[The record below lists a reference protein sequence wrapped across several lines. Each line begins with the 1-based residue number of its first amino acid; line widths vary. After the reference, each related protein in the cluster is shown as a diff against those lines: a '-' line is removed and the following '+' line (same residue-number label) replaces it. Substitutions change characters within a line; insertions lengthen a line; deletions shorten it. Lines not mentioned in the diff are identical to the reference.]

1 MKKFKKIL
9 SAVSAGVLCAL
20 PMINGVAANAVRPGQ
35 YDTYM
40 VFCDVEANSGVQYCN
55 MTVVHNGED
64 QAQAMHGNLGNGDI
78 NTHIT
83 KRVDGK
89 ISYAT
94 MYEANGALAA
104 KGTVFKV
111 KVVTEPKEPGEEIPI
126 EVNDPSAFDVNYV
139 FLGKGVAT
147 QDIVMLGDVNDDEC
161 VDIIDAILIKQYL
174 ANSTKYPLEEKAFR
188 AADVNYDGV
197 VNDEDALLIQY
208 YEAGTIKH
216 F

>member
-20 PMINGVAANAVRPGQ
+20 PMMNGAAANAVRPGQ

-40 VFCDVEANSGVQYCN
+40 VFCDVEANSGVQYCS
-55 MTVVHNGED
+55 MIVVHNGED
-64 QAQAMHGNLGNGDI
+64 GAQAMHGNLGNGDMQ
-78 NTHIT
+78 TYIT
-83 KRVDGK
+83 NRVDGK
-89 ISYAT
+89 VSYAT
-94 MYEANGALAA
+94 MYDANGALAA

-111 KVVTEPKEPGEEIPI
+111 KVVTEPKEPEEEIPF
-126 EVNDPSAFDVNYV
+126 EVDEPSAFDVNYT

-147 QDIVMLGDVNDDEC
+147 TEIVMLGDVNGDKC
-161 VDIIDAILIKQYL
+161 VNILDAVLIQQHL
-174 ANSTKYPLEEKAFR
+174 ANSTNYPLNKKAFR

-197 VNDEDALLIQY
+197 VNDEDALLIQK
-208 YEAGTIKH
+208 YEAGSISN

>member
-20 PMINGVAANAVRPGQ
+20 PMMNGVAANAVRPGQ

-40 VFCDVEANSGVQYCN
+40 VFCDVKANSGAKYCN
-55 MTVVHNGED
+55 MIVIHNGED
-64 QAQAMHGNLGNGDI
+64 EAQAMHGNLGNGDMR
-78 NTHIT
+78 TYIT

-89 ISYAT
+89 VSYAT
-94 MYEANGALAA
+94 QYEANGALAA
-104 KGTVFKV
+104 QGTVFKV
-111 KVVTEPKEPGEEIPI
+111 KVITEPKEPGKEIPV
-126 EVNDPSAFDVNYV
+126 EVNDPSAFDVNHV

-147 QDIVMLGDVNDDEC
+147 PNIVMIGDVDGNDIV
-161 VDIIDAILIKQYL
+161 DINDAIIIEQHL
-174 ANSTKYPLEEKAFR
+174 ANSTKYPIDKKAFR

-208 YEAGTIKH
+208 YVAGSISN

>member
-9 SAVSAGVLCAL
+9 SAVSAAVLCSI
-20 PMINGVAANAVRPGQ
+20 PMVNGVAANAVRPGQ

-78 NTHIT
+78 NTYIT

-104 KGTVFKV
+104 KGTVFQV
-111 KVVTEPKEPGEEIPI
+111 KVVTEPKVPKTKIPV
-126 EVNDPSAFDVNYV
+126 EVNDPSAFDVNHV

-147 QDIVMLGDVNDDEC
+147 PDIVMIGDVDGDDI
-161 VDIIDAILIKQYL
+161 VNINDAILIEQHL